1 MEHFAILIW
10 IKVRHIKKK
19 RIKLALGVNTL
30 CLNEGQYGIPFSYML
45 FTSQGFLCSMMSFP
59 IHVIVKIGEGGVA
72 KKLCLILCTIIN

>member
-30 CLNEGQYGIPFSYML
+30 CLNEGQYGIPFSL
-45 FTSQGFLCSMMSFP
+45 
-59 IHVIVKIGEGGVA
+59 A
-72 KKLCLILCTIIN
+72 KVFYAQ